1 MDSPKIN
8 ERQQELDEFLSKQFG
23 INQPVVPSLVEGAQ
37 LHSGGD
43 ISDAEVF
50 QRIQGSKHRDKFNQ
64 LNSGDTTGYP
74 SQSEADL
81 ALCNMLAF
89 WTGKNPEQMDRIFRG
104 SGLYR
109 VKWDEWRGEQT
120 YGEKTIN
127 AAIRGC
133 KEVYGSKQPTA
144 AGPTDAAT
152 HLEKYAV
159 TTEYVSKLEN
169 EEFLRPNLIIRQ
181 HVVTI
186 IAESGGGKTTFF
198 FWHVAPE
205 LAKKGLIVYYID
217 ADSPPSEHR
226 AMKAIADE
234 YGIKFLNPD
243 ANQGTSIEGLLFL
256 LKRIAD
262 SDADLTDTVFIFDTL
277 KKFADLLQKSSVKEF
292 YVLCRKLAAK
302 GATIVLLAHA
312 NKYRDKEGNLV
323 FEGVGDVKSDS
334 DELIFFERRPNQ
346 DGGIDVT
353 TVVDTGK
360 GAKVRGIFKPISF
373 KISPDRKVTPYDEA
387 LKLPDLTTTGAVKAT
402 NDQILMAT
410 QEYLVECAE
419 PVIQKELVQQ
429 VSAITGASS
438 RRVRNLIVQNS
449 AQKGAG
455 VSLMFAYTKGG
466 RNTFLYEIPQG
477 GVPPGGDAS
486 TS

>member
-50 QRIQGSKHRDKFNQ
+50 QRIQGSKHRDKFNK
-64 LNSGDTTGYP
+64 LKSGDITGYD

-81 ALCNMLAF
+81 ALCIVLAIY
-89 WTGKNPEQMDRIFRG
+89 TGGNPEQMDRMFREL
-104 SGLYR
+104 GLYR
-109 VKWDEWRGEQT
+109 GKWDEWRGGQT
-120 YGEKTIN
+120 YGEMTLKK
-127 AAIRGC
+127 AIRIYEEEHGGSQSTI
-133 KEVYGSKQPTA
+133 KGPIDPAKLLEEHEVRK
-144 AGPTDAAT
+144 
-152 HLEKYAV
+152 
-159 TTEYVSKLEN
+159 EYVEKLGN
-169 EEFLRPNLIIRQ
+169 EEYLHPNLIIRQ
-181 HVVTI
+181 HVITI

-198 FWHVAPE
+198 YYYIAP
-205 LAKKGLIVYYID
+205 LLSKKGLIVYYID
-217 ADSPPSEHR
+217 ADSPTSEHKV
-226 AMKAIADE
+226 MKDVADE
-234 YGIKFLNPD
+234 YCFKFINSD
-243 ANQGTSIEGLLFL
+243 ANHGTSVEGLIQR
-256 LKRIAD
+256 LKTIAD
-262 SDADLTDTVFIFDTL
+262 SEADLTNWVIFIDTL
-277 KKFADLLQKSSVKEF
+277 KKMADLLQKNSVKQF
-292 YVLCRKLAAK
+292 YVLCRKLSAR
-302 GATIVLLAHA
+302 GATVVLLGHA

-334 DELIFFERRPNQ
+334 DELIFFERRTNQ
-346 DGGIDVT
+346 DGSIDVT

-477 GVPPGGDAS
+477 VS
-486 TS
+486 TGR